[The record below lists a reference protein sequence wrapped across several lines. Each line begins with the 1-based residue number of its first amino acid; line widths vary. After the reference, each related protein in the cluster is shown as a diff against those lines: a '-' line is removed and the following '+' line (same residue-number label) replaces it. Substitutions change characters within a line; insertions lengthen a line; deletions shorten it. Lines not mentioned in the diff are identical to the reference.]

1 MSIATVS
8 FCILVIQNQR
18 GEIPISLIHNSFS
31 YHCTPN
37 VVFANGFDLKQR
49 LLEDHRKENKDILTR
64 HFYDMSNMMSRNE
77 GVWLSNGW
85 VKTLLWIFLLCF
97 LYTVISIAYFVAS
110 YIDK

>member
-1 MSIATVS
+1 MTERNSLAMSPNFLKTTERRIRKSSLA
-8 FCILVIQNQR
+8 
-18 GEIPISLIHNSFS
+18 ISMICLS
-31 YHCTPN
+31 
-37 VVFANGFDLKQR
+37 
-49 LLEDHRKENKDILTR
+49 
-64 HFYDMSNMMSRNE
+64 MMSRNE